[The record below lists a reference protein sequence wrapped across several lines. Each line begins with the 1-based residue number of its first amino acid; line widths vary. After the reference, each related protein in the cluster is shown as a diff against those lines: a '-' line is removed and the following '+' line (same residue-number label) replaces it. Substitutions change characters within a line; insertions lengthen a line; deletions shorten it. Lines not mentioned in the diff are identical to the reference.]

1 MDLADAGSS
10 RTRNVENAWRDVDA
24 DDSACRPYAFCN
36 LEQRLACATSD
47 IENGLPEVQV
57 QRIDRGQAE
66 GRQLK
71 VQQIGH
77 LSPGTIRQLRR

>member
-10 RTRNVENAWRDVDA
+10 RTRNVENAWRDVD
-24 DDSACRPYAFCN
+24 DSARRPYAFCN
-36 LEQRLACATSD
+36 LEQRLARATSD

-57 QRIDRGQAE
+57 QCIDRGQAE
-66 GRQLK
+66 ERQLK